1 MSITG
6 DSDTGRRSHSKANRL
21 QQILHIAHERGFAHV
36 DDLASTLGV
45 SRMTIHR
52 DLDELHQR
60 GLLRKVRGGASI
72 TPSMQFEADLDY
84 RRHARLPE
92 KRAIARAAIALV
104 EVGDVVLID
113 DSTTALQLAP
123 LFSRFEDLTVIT
135 NFQVMI
141 DELRA
146 SQQVRLISLGGE
158 LNRRYASFV
167 GVVCEES
174 VARLAADVAFIS
186 TSSLYETTLYHQDQ
200 EQLTIKRAMLA
211 ASARRVLLVDHS
223 KIGQRALYRLCDLAE
238 FTHVVVDSGTSEESL
253 RMLAEHGAEL
263 IVAETS

>member
-1 MSITG
+1 MISAFQGDVYNLIHKISSRIDSISREIAARYGLTNSQAYLLLQAAHSG
-6 DSDTGRRSHSKANRL
+6 EHTVGALGRVIGLNTAN
-21 QQILHIAHERGFAHV
+21 
-36 DDLASTLGV
+36 ASAACKKLEK
-45 SRMTIHR
+45 M
-52 DLDELHQR
+52 
-60 GLLRKVRGGASI
+60 GLLRRVRSRKDER
-72 TPSMQFEADLDY
+72 FV
-84 RRHARLPE
+84 RV
-92 KRAIARAAIALV
+92 ALT
-104 EVGDVVLID
+104 EQG
-113 DSTTALQLAP
+113 T
-123 LFSRFEDLTVIT
+123 
-135 NFQVMI
+135 QVACCLS
-141 DELRA
+141 D
-146 SQQVRLISLGGE
+146 E